1 MATDGLDY
9 DLRLRLAAFGW
20 LSEQQARG
28 VSEFDRVMLCHG
40 FEFEGERVPLVDWAG
55 KGIRNPR
62 RLRSTLSIRTTTKGT
77 YPDTGV
83 DIADDEFEY
92 HYQARSTEGDNTK
105 LRRAYELGDPL
116 IYFHGIRSGWSVPL
130 YPVYVIADDPA
141 AKVFTID
148 LSRVEQYDEFDPTGF
163 DDLRRYAPSTSLRR
177 LHQPVFRAVVMHAYE
192 NQCSV
197 CRLRHPE
204 LLDAAH
210 IVRDRDEH
218 GFAHVTNGLA
228 LCKIHHAAYDRDLL
242 GIRPDYHVAVNHRL
256 LDEIDGPMLRHGLQ
270 EMHDT
275 RLHLPR
281 RRVDRPSA
289 EGLAARWQE
298 FTTANA

>member
-1 MATDGLDY
+1 M
-9 DLRLRLAAFGW
+9 
-20 LSEQQARG
+20 
-28 VSEFDRVMLCHG
+28 
-40 FEFEGERVPLVDWAG
+40 
-55 KGIRNPR
+55 
-62 RLRSTLSIRTTTKGT
+62 
-77 YPDTGV
+77 
-83 DIADDEFEY
+83 
-92 HYQARSTEGDNTK
+92 
-105 LRRAYELGDPL
+105 
-116 IYFHGIRSGWSVPL
+116 PL

-228 LCKIHHAAYDRDLL
+228 LCKIHHAAYDARIL
-242 GIRPDYHVAVNHRL
+242 GVRPDLVVQIRGDI
-256 LDEIDGPMLRHGLQ
+256 LDETDGPLLEHGLK
-270 EMHDT
+270 
-275 RLHLPR
+275 RLHGQRLRVLPKIR
-281 RRVDRPSA
+281 KERPDEELLSIRY
-289 EGLAARWQE
+289 ERFLAG
-298 FTTANA
+298 